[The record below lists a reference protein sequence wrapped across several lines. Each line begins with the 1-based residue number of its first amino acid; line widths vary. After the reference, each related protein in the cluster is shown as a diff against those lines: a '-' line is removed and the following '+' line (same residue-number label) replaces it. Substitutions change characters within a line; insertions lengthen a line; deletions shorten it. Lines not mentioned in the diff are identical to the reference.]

1 MLDLGWS
8 ELALIAVLAVIVL
21 GPKELPQAMRTLGR
35 WTRKIRGLA
44 GDFQRHLDDMVRE
57 SELDE
62 VKKSVEKIGRT
73 DIGSEIDK
81 AVDPDGSVSR
91 SLRFDDHTDPTGP
104 SPTGSSPSA
113 KPAAPSTPS
122 PAASASIE
130 GKAEKR
136 DDNTGGAGI

>member
-44 GDFQRHLDDMVRE
+44 GEFQRHLDDMVRE

-73 DIGSEIDK
+73 DIGAEINK

-91 SLRFDDHTDPTGP
+91 SLSFDDTTDPTGP
-104 SPTGSSPSA
+104 STSPV
-113 KPAAPSTPS
+113 PAA
-122 PAASASIE
+122 AASQKDA
-130 GKAEKR
+130 GKTQAR